1 MAPVARVRY
10 NGATLQTQLRYQTD
24 REICATWGPVVIR
37 ICDGARTEI
46 DDLRRLDLVFDEL
59 LETRADI
66 AMLLVY
72 THGTP
77 MPDAVTQHYAADS
90 MRNYGERLGLI
101 VAALGM
107 GFWAMTVRSTLGAFA
122 RAIGRSVWLED
133 TVEQASAR
141 LSTNLIGIDADALTV
156 AYRELW
162 NDLVRDSRRTG

>member
-1 MAPVARVRY
+1 
-10 NGATLQTQLRYQTD
+10 LQTQLRYQTE

-37 ICDGARTEI
+37 ICDGVRTEI
-46 DDLRRLDLVFDEL
+46 DDLRRLDSLFDEL
-59 LETRADI
+59 LVTRADI

-77 MPDAVTQHYAADS
+77 MPDAVTQQHAANS
-90 MRNYGERLGLI
+90 MRIHGDRLGLF

-107 GFWAMTVRSTLGAFA
+107 GFWAMTVRTTMGAFA

-133 TVEQASAR
+133 TVEQASTR
-141 LSTNLIGIDADALTV
+141 LCTNLIGIDADALVV

-162 NDLVRDSRRTG
+162 NELGRGARQTG